1 MFPESFI
8 EVSEEE
14 FKQED
19 DQLVI
24 MRNKGSPDDVHKDG
38 TRKGEK
44 TEESSTQVS
53 SDSDSKEEEEEEERK
68 TQTEEKE
75 LKESTEAESSCMP
88 AANEWEH
95 FDVVSLAG
103 GWGLSAVLC
112 LRLCVCVC
120 SLCCRMNWRLWRA
133 LCRRSRAA

>member
-44 TEESSTQVS
+44 TEESSTQAS
-53 SDSDSKEEEEEEERK
+53 SDSDSKEEEERK

-75 LKESTEAESSCMP
+75 LKESTEAESSCTP

-95 FDVVSLAG
+95 FDVVSLG
-103 GWGLSAVLC
+103 GC
-112 LRLCVCVC
+112 FF
-120 SLCCRMNWRLWRA
+120 
-133 LCRRSRAA
+133 